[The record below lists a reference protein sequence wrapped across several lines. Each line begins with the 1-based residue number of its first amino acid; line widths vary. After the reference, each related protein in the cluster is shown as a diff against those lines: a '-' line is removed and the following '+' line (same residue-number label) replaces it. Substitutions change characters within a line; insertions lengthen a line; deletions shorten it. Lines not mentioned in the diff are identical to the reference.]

1 MRALWGMIVRLIV
14 RPSGRSEL
22 RKMAAD
28 QQVERSRIT
37 EDLQEQYAEAV
48 RLRMHVARQQEK
60 ETDQGFGQRL
70 RGAE

>member
-1 MRALWGMIVRLIV
+1 MIVRLIV

-28 QQVERSRIT
+28 QQVERERIT

-48 RLRMHVARQQEK
+48 RLRMHVASQQEK
-60 ETDQGFGQRL
+60 ETDRGFRERL
-70 RGAE
+70 RGTE

>member
-1 MRALWGMIVRLIV
+1 MIVRLIV

-22 RKMAAD
+22 RKMAAS
-28 QQVERSRIT
+28 QQVERERIT

-60 ETDQGFGQRL
+60 ETDHGFGQRL
-70 RGAE
+70 RGTE